1 MTAEGGGGPRAVT
14 PIADGWERL
23 ERRLTSRLFAAAAVL
38 AGLLLLALGAGMTFF
53 REEWAFI
60 ETRSLGDPVDWL
72 RPHNEHWSTLPI
84 ILYRLMV
91 ETIGIGS
98 YVPYQAAVVLI
109 HLCVASLVFVLVR
122 RRSGPGPGFIAGLL
136 VLLFGAGFENL
147 YWGFQTGFDGS
158 MALGLAAI
166 AVSDGAPSTR
176 RAGTVALL
184 LLLSLMS
191 SGTGLIVCVAVG
203 VDWLLEPRWRQHVP
217 WLAIPAGAYLA
228 WYLGIGRSGLE
239 TIRDPFTIAAL
250 ADVPRFVV
258 GGFGEAG
265 AALTGLGSVGGLAL
279 AALVL
284 AGIGVRVRQHR
295 VPGLAIGLV
304 AAITVQYA
312 LIGLVR
318 GNLFAGQVDYTR
330 YTYVSGTLLLVAVS
344 SLVGRPRIAVAPRLG
359 PLAVAAGA
367 SIVLLA
373 FAFNIALLV
382 GGRALFLERADMTRA
397 LLIAGLRRPLPVE
410 TDPNRTLV
418 LVPAPRSLERIVTAY
433 GDPRT
438 DSLVPWA
445 VRPVPPDVQAEAD
458 RRVRYGA
465 PVPQPEGG

>member
-1 MTAEGGGGPRAVT
+1 MTAEGGGGSASRGAG
-14 PIADGWERL
+14 AWNRL
-23 ERRLTSRLFAAAAVL
+23 ERRLTARLFAAVAVL

-53 REEWAFI
+53 SDEWAFI

-98 YVPYQAAVVLI
+98 YVPYQAAVVLV

-122 RRSGPGPGFIAGLL
+122 RRSGPGPGFLAGLL
-136 VLLFGAGFENL
+136 VLLFGAGFENIF
-147 YWGFQTGFDGS
+147 WGFQTGFDGS
-158 MALGLAAI
+158 MALGLAAM
-166 AVSDGAPSTR
+166 AVSDGAATR
-176 RAGTVALL
+176 GRAGTVALL

-191 SGTGLIVCVAVG
+191 SGTGLLVSVAVG
-203 VDWLLEPRWRQHVP
+203 VGWLLDPRWRRHVA
-217 WLAIPAGAYLA
+217 WLAIPAGAYA
-228 WYLGIGRSGLE
+228 CWYATFGRSGVA
-239 TIRDPFTIAAL
+239 TIRNPFTLAAL

-265 AALTGLGSVGGLAL
+265 ASLTGLGPLGGLAL
-279 AALVL
+279 VALVL
-284 AGIGVRVRQHR
+284 VGIGVRVRQRR

-304 AAITVQYA
+304 AAIAVQYA

-318 GNLFAGQVDYTR
+318 GDLFSGQVDYTR
-330 YTYVSGTLLLVAVS
+330 YTYVSGILLLVAVS
-344 SLVGRPRIAVAPRLG
+344 SLVGRPRMTGPARLR
-359 PLAVAAGA
+359 PYAVAAAA
-367 SIVLLA
+367 SVALLA
-373 FAFNIALLV
+373 FAFNLALLV
-382 GGRALFLERADMTRA
+382 GGRGLFLDRADMTRA
-397 LLIAGLRRPLPVE
+397 LVIAGLRRPLPAE

-418 LVPAPRSLERIVTAY
+418 LVPSPASLERIVKSY

-445 VRPVPPDVQAEAD
+445 VRPVPPGVQAEAD
-458 RRVRYGA
+458 RRVRFGA
-465 PVPQPEGG
+465 PVPQPEGD